1 MNSKN
6 NVDLRSRLA
15 EMDANER
22 MHLRKKAQKIRKEMI
37 SRAPKASRYDEESPR
52 ARKTVSLED
61 LMIRLLDESPGSP
74 TAKRRYSPTRTGQV
88 VWLTSQRCRVKSG
101 NEVLDCVIE
110 PDLARHQQSE
120 IAVGDHVW
128 IEEPADKPPMV
139 VSVEPR
145 ITRLSRKDPGNA
157 HIERI
162 VAANIEVVVLVVSV
176 GGPPLHPRLIDR
188 YLIAIQYGGAEP
200 LLCVNKVDMLTSE
213 YEQQAELSKLEPYDA
228 MGLPIVL
235 CSAAKDFGIEE
246 IKERLRGRLCV
257 FVGHSGVGKSSLINA
272 IAPDLG
278 LDTGVLME
286 GYGRGAHTTTASTLH
301 ELEGDLRI
309 IDTPGVRSFGLFDVE
324 REDLPWYFPEF
335 EGPSENCKF
344 RDCMHDHEPICG
356 VREAAERGRIS
367 PYRYETYLRVL
378 RQL

>member
-1 MNSKN
+1 MNPKN

-22 MHLRKKAQKIRKEMI
+22 MHLQKKAQKIRKEMI

-61 LMIRLLDESPGSP
+61 LMMRLLEESPISP
-74 TAKRRYSPTRTGQV
+74 TAKRRYSPTRMGQV
-88 VWLTSQRCRVKSG
+88 VWLTSQRCRVKSA
-101 NEVLDCVIE
+101 NETLECL
-110 PDLARHQQSE
+110 LAPELVRHQQSE
-120 IAVGDHVW
+120 IAVGDQVW
-128 IEEPADKPPMV
+128 IEEPEDTPPMV

-145 ITRLSRKDPGNA
+145 LTRLSRKDPGNA

-162 VAANIEVVVLVVSV
+162 VAANIDVVVVVVSV

-200 LLCVNKVDMLTSE
+200 LVCVNKVDMLTSE
-213 YEQQAELSKLEPYDA
+213 WEQHAELSKLEPYDA

-235 CSAAKDFGIEE
+235 CSAAKGFGIDEV
-246 IKERLRGRLCV
+246 KEKLRGRLCV

-272 IAPDLG
+272 IAPELA

-309 IDTPGVRSFGLFDVE
+309 IDTPGVRSFGLFDIDKH
-324 REDLPWYFPEF
+324 DLPWYFPEF
-335 EGPSENCKF
+335 EEASEGCKF
-344 RDCMHDHEPICG
+344 RDCLHDHEPVCG
-356 VREAAERGRIS
+356 VREAAEKGRIS
-367 PYRYETYLRVL
+367 QYRYETYLRVL